1 MADLAILPS
10 LLPSQHLA
18 DPAGAI
24 TQMTGA
30 KSSTPIAMHCIAIIG
45 VCHAVLGFLYA
56 TFAKVKS
63 EGVRKCSLAIWGA
76 VFLPLCTYAQYAFP
90 ATGKAP
96 VGIPPMDMP
105 FPLLYGFALVVALGF
120 APIKPFKFKKAAKKS
135 SSAPKTP
142 STATRK
148 SSRARKTK

>member
-56 TFAKVKS
+56 MFAKVKS

-76 VFLPLCTYAQYAFP
+76 VFLPLCIYAQYAFP

-96 VGIPPMDMP
+96 VIDLTDYGIFKCLGKGQLPKQP
-105 FPLLYGFALVVALGF
+105 VVVKARYISKL
-120 APIKPFKFKKAAKKS
+120 AEKKIKEVGGACIL
-135 SSAPKTP
+135 
-142 STATRK
+142 TA
-148 SSRARKTK
+148 

>member
-1 MADLAILPS
+1 M
-10 LLPSQHLA
+10 
-18 DPAGAI
+18 
-24 TQMTGA
+24 
-30 KSSTPIAMHCIAIIG
+30 
-45 VCHAVLGFLYA
+45 
-56 TFAKVKS
+56 FAKVKS

-76 VFLPLCTYAQYAFP
+76 VFLPLCIYAQYAFP

-135 SSAPKTP
+135 SAPKTP

>member
-1 MADLAILPS
+1 VADLAILPS

-30 KSSTPIAMHCIAIIG
+30 KGSTPIAMHCIAIIG

-56 TFAKVKS
+56 MFAKVKS

-135 SSAPKTP
+135 SAPKTP